1 MLNNEVKSIT
11 ISVFHMLMLP
21 YFVAAPTESVHHSPT
36 AVRRTSE
43 AVCSLVSVIALSR
56 PREECER
63 FDWSRAGKMWP
74 IFPGTDL
81 SVLIGREAIF
91 ADREASRDASLNA
104 PFFPRAAPSDT
115 PLGAGGVAYIF
126 PWDLRKRRIFNL
138 GLKP

>member
-1 MLNNEVKSIT
+1 MTKVSAAGR
-11 ISVFHMLMLP
+11 
-21 YFVAAPTESVHHSPT
+21 AAPGSGRAMCH
-36 AVRRTSE
+36 A
-43 AVCSLVSVIALSR
+43 AGALRGSR

-104 PFFPRAAPSDT
+104 HILPPGGSLGYALGRGRCGHIRPRPRADP
-115 PLGAGGVAYIF
+115 
-126 PWDLRKRRIFNL
+126 
-138 GLKP
+138 